1 MFSSSLYV
9 KYLNFRNFCYNIS
22 QKCHEP
28 YSSKY
33 SLNCLNHVLIIKLHT
48 HHNHHYSH
56 GIPIKMNITIWQEK
70 RFWGIV
76 HKHTRIL
83 TCRHTYMFLIVV
95 ELSWQMSST
104 AIINATRFL
113 YVWKVSFVFLYYK
126 YIVFNMMGKFL
137 HNANLICLR
146 TISTHDKQQWGV
158 TSYKLSQFI
167 SSCFKSITSI
177 MCYDHLNTYIFEN
190 IYYYQIEK
198 SHLFIWFVQ
207 IKYFVIISKK
217 MF

>member
-1 MFSSSLYV
+1 
-9 KYLNFRNFCYNIS
+9 
-22 QKCHEP
+22 
-28 YSSKY
+28 
-33 SLNCLNHVLIIKLHT
+33 
-48 HHNHHYSH
+48 
-56 GIPIKMNITIWQEK
+56 MNITIWQEK

-158 TSYKLSQFI
+158 TTYKLSQFI
-167 SSCFKSITSI
+167 SSCFKSITWI
-177 MCYDHLNTYIFEN
+177 MSNNHIKTNIFESIHN
-190 IYYYQIEK
+190 YIDNWL
-198 SHLFIWFVQ
+198 S
-207 IKYFVIISKK
+207 VINSLVCSYKICCSNFKK
-217 MF
+217 MFQFKKYGTPIM

>member
-1 MFSSSLYV
+1 
-9 KYLNFRNFCYNIS
+9 
-22 QKCHEP
+22 
-28 YSSKY
+28 
-33 SLNCLNHVLIIKLHT
+33 
-48 HHNHHYSH
+48 
-56 GIPIKMNITIWQEK
+56 MNITIWQEK

-158 TSYKLSQFI
+158 TTYKLSQFI

-177 MCYDHLNTYIFEN
+177 MCYDHLKTKFCQN
-190 IYYYQIEK
+190 IYDYQIEILTIELG
-198 SHLFIWFVQ
+198 SFIHLVCSNKIFCSNF
-207 IKYFVIISKK
+207 KK
-217 MF
+217 MFQFKKYGTPIM

>member
-1 MFSSSLYV
+1 
-9 KYLNFRNFCYNIS
+9 
-22 QKCHEP
+22 
-28 YSSKY
+28 
-33 SLNCLNHVLIIKLHT
+33 
-48 HHNHHYSH
+48 
-56 GIPIKMNITIWQEK
+56 MNITIWQEK

-113 YVWKVSFVFLYYK
+113 YVWKVSFVFLYYE

-158 TSYKLSQFI
+158 TTYKLSQFI

-177 MCYDHLNTYIFEN
+177 HFWEHLLLSNRDTVIHAFRLYKWTVCSNFNKNVSIQKLRN
-190 IYYYQIEK
+190 AYYVIC
-198 SHLFIWFVQ
+198 
-207 IKYFVIISKK
+207 FVIWEYEPFK
-217 MF
+217 MKL

>member
-1 MFSSSLYV
+1 
-9 KYLNFRNFCYNIS
+9 
-22 QKCHEP
+22 
-28 YSSKY
+28 
-33 SLNCLNHVLIIKLHT
+33 
-48 HHNHHYSH
+48 
-56 GIPIKMNITIWQEK
+56 MNITIWQEK

-158 TSYKLSQFI
+158 TTYKLSQFI

-190 IYYYQIEK
+190 IYHYKIEI
-198 SHLFIWFVQ
+198 FIWFVQ

-217 MF
+217 NVSIQKVRNAYYVIHLVIWEFEPYKMKL

>member
-1 MFSSSLYV
+1 
-9 KYLNFRNFCYNIS
+9 
-22 QKCHEP
+22 
-28 YSSKY
+28 
-33 SLNCLNHVLIIKLHT
+33 
-48 HHNHHYSH
+48 
-56 GIPIKMNITIWQEK
+56 MNITIWQEK

-113 YVWKVSFVFLYYK
+113 YVWKVSFVFLYYE

-158 TSYKLSQFI
+158 TTYKLSQFI

-177 MCYDHLNTYIFEN
+177 MCYDHINTYIFER
-190 IYYYQIEK
+190 IYYYQIEIFLTIDLV
-198 SHLFIWFVQ
+198 SFIHLVYSNEIFC
-207 IKYFVIISKK
+207 SNLNK
-217 MF
+217 MFPFKKYGTPIM

>member
-1 MFSSSLYV
+1 
-9 KYLNFRNFCYNIS
+9 
-22 QKCHEP
+22 
-28 YSSKY
+28 
-33 SLNCLNHVLIIKLHT
+33 
-48 HHNHHYSH
+48 
-56 GIPIKMNITIWQEK
+56 MNITIWQEK

-113 YVWKVSFVFLYYK
+113 YVWKVSFVFLYYE

-158 TSYKLSQFI
+158 TTYKLSQFI

-190 IYYYQIEK
+190 ICYYQTEK
-198 SHLFIWFVQ
+198 LTVIHAFRLYKWIFCYNFKKNVWIQKVTNAYYVIHLVIWEFEP
-207 IKYFVIISKK
+207 YK
-217 MF
+217 MKL